1 MIDWVSEVSTSSPED
16 LLKLEDGWG
25 DFLTKPDQGFEEVI
39 DYFKEKD
46 NLRRFQQMIIFL
58 KKLGASDQSND
69 DNNSSNEAIEF
80 LSGLSKEELNNFYK
94 NYSWLLKGDVD
105 SPFDRGLSD
114 ETVIDRTAKALL
126 LSLFNFYSQESQE
139 QAGEKRQLFLIM
151 AKVINQSLFGFQKS
165 TDGCYVPIIRQDIPN
180 LEKVPKKK
188 ELAPLVWEK
197 RENGSYL
204 IYPPKRNGHNSF
216 ITIGDFCIE
225 LKIQRPSLEEQKRAL
240 SYEGIDPKRII
251 EKTDGNN
258 CFGLL
263 VFTDYRN
270 EKKELKF
277 KLVETR
283 DGSISLEL

>member
-16 LLKLEDGWG
+16 LLLLEDGWG
-25 DFLTKPDQGFEEVI
+25 DFLTKPDQGFEEVT
-39 DYFKEKD
+39 DYFKKKD

-58 KKLGASDQSND
+58 KKLDASDQSND
-69 DNNSSNEAIEF
+69 DNNNSNEATEF
-80 LSGLSKEELNNFYK
+80 LSGLSREELNNFYK
-94 NYSWLLKGDVD
+94 NYSWLLKRDVD

-114 ETVIDRTAKALL
+114 KEVLDRTRKAML
-126 LSLFNFYSQESQE
+126 LSLFDYYSQESDRE
-139 QAGEKRQLFLIM
+139 RKELFLTM
-151 AKVINQSLFGFQKS
+151 TRVVNQSLFGFMKS
-165 TDGCYVPIIRQDIPN
+165 TDGCFVPIISKDIVN
-180 LEKVPKKK
+180 LKTARSQKK
-188 ELAPLVWEK
+188 LPPLVWENI
-197 RENGSYL
+197 ENGSYL

-216 ITIGDFCIE
+216 ITIGDYCIE
-225 LKIQRPSLEEQKRAL
+225 LKIQRPSLEEQRTVL
-240 SYEGIDPKRII
+240 SYKAKDPYRVLG
-251 EKTDGNN
+251 KTEGNN